1 MINEADAKTIQ
12 LRDQFESFLNNYNI
26 GHISFNFLG
35 NELFNK
41 TGEALELDKELNT
54 FSERINN
61 LSKQLQEER
70 ESKTNNLLQIV
81 TVLSGL
87 SSIAPA
93 IDMINQA
100 EQYLQWPPII
110 YYGLVSIITLTIISG
125 IIYYIFPELFKKLWK
140 KRPSNLD

>member
-1 MINEADAKTIQ
+1 MINEADAKKIL
-12 LRDQFESFLNNYNI
+12 LRDQFESFLNKYNI

-41 TGEALELDKELNT
+41 TGHALELDKELIT
-54 FSERINN
+54 FRERINN
-61 LSKQLQEER
+61 LSKVLQEER

-87 SSIAPA
+87 SSVAPA

-100 EQYLQWPPII
+100 EQYLRWPPII
-110 YYGLVSIITLTIISG
+110 FYGLVSIIMLAIISG
-125 IIYYIFPELFKKLWK
+125 IVYYIFPELFKKLWK
-140 KRPSNLD
+140 KRPSNLE

>member
-1 MINEADAKTIQ
+1 MINEVDAKTIQ

-41 TGEALELDKELNT
+41 TGEALELEKELNT

-100 EQYLQWPPII
+100 EQFLQWPPII
-110 YYGLVSIITLTIISG
+110 YYGLVAIIILTIISG

-140 KRPSNLD
+140 KRPSNLE

>member
-140 KRPSNLD
+140 KRLSNLD

>member
-1 MINEADAKTIQ
+1 MINEANAKKIL
-12 LRDQFESFLNNYNI
+12 LRDQFESFLNKYNI

-41 TGEALELDKELNT
+41 TGQALELDKELIT
-54 FSERINN
+54 FRERINN
-61 LSKQLQEER
+61 FSKVLQEER

-87 SSIAPA
+87 SSVAPA

>member
-1 MINEADAKTIQ
+1 MINEADAKKIL
-12 LRDQFESFLNNYNI
+12 LRDQFESFLNKYNI

-41 TGEALELDKELNT
+41 TGHALELDKELIT
-54 FSERINN
+54 FRERINN
-61 LSKQLQEER
+61 FSKVLQEER

-87 SSIAPA
+87 SSVAPA

-100 EQYLQWPPII
+100 EQYLLWPPII
-110 YYGLVSIITLTIISG
+110 FYGLVSIIMLAIISG
-125 IIYYIFPELFKKLWK
+125 IVYYIFPELFKKLWK
-140 KRPSNLD
+140 KRPSNLE

>member
-100 EQYLQWPPII
+100 EQYLQWPPIM

>member
-1 MINEADAKTIQ
+1 MINETDAKKIL
-12 LRDQFESFLNNYNI
+12 LRDQFESFLNKYNI

-41 TGEALELDKELNT
+41 TGHALELDKELIT
-54 FSERINN
+54 FRERINN
-61 LSKQLQEER
+61 LSKVLQEER

-87 SSIAPA
+87 SSVAPA

-100 EQYLQWPPII
+100 EQYLRWPPII
-110 YYGLVSIITLTIISG
+110 FYGLVSIIILAIISG

-140 KRPSNLD
+140 KRPSNLE

>member
-1 MINEADAKTIQ
+1 MINEADAKKIL
-12 LRDQFESFLNNYNI
+12 LRDHFESFLNKYNI

-41 TGEALELDKELNT
+41 TGHALELDKELIT
-54 FSERINN
+54 FRERINN
-61 LSKQLQEER
+61 FSKVLQEER

-87 SSIAPA
+87 SSVAPA

-100 EQYLQWPPII
+100 EQYLQWPRII

>member
-1 MINEADAKTIQ
+1 MINETDAKKIL
-12 LRDQFESFLNNYNI
+12 LRDHFESFLNKYNI

-41 TGEALELDKELNT
+41 TGHALELDKELIT
-54 FSERINN
+54 FRERINN
-61 LSKQLQEER
+61 FSKVLQEER

-87 SSIAPA
+87 SSVAPA
-93 IDMINQA
+93 IDMVNQA
-100 EQYLQWPPII
+100 EQYLRWPPII
-110 YYGLVSIITLTIISG
+110 YYGLVSIIILAIISG

-140 KRPSNLD
+140 KRPSNLE

>member
-41 TGEALELDKELNT
+41 TGEALELEKELNT

-93 IDMINQA
+93 IDVINQA

>member
-1 MINEADAKTIQ
+1 M
-12 LRDQFESFLNNYNI
+12 
-26 GHISFNFLG
+26 
-35 NELFNK
+35 FNK
-41 TGEALELDKELNT
+41 TGHALELDKELIT
-54 FSERINN
+54 FRERINN
-61 LSKQLQEER
+61 FSKVLQEER

-87 SSIAPA
+87 SSVAPA

>member
-1 MINEADAKTIQ
+1 MINETDAKKIL
-12 LRDQFESFLNNYNI
+12 LRDQFESFLNKYNI

-41 TGEALELDKELNT
+41 TGHALELDKELIT
-54 FSERINN
+54 FRERINN
-61 LSKQLQEER
+61 FSKVLQEER

-87 SSIAPA
+87 SSVAPA